1 MLERNIQDQDAGT
14 MPSANGDEIDAKL
27 VGAYAAYARGLTP
40 RHAGGRLT
48 WQRLGGV
55 DKATVMKGDPLD
67 ARPIDVTRRASIVN
81 R

>member
-55 DKATVMKGDPLD
+55 DKATDMKATHWTTAQG
-67 ARPIDVTRRASIVN
+67 VTRRASIVSC
-81 R
+81 